1 MNTNEPLNLVPDS
14 SAPSVPGNDGGNG
27 NNKRNT
33 AANGTD
39 STKVSRFDPHFTDA
53 VIAATGP
60 KANPRLAQVMPSL
73 IRHLHDFARENEI
86 TIDEWTA
93 AVEMVCLDCSWVV
106 SEDFADVWYFS

>member
-1 MNTNEPLNLVPDS
+1 MNPNEPLNLVPDES
-14 SAPSVPGNDGGNG
+14 GPSVPGNA
-27 NNKRNT
+27 NT
-33 AANGTD
+33 GED
-39 STKVSRFDPHFTDA
+39 STKVSRFNPHFTDA

-93 AVEMVCLDCSWVV
+93 AVEMVCMIAVGLLNRVHTDACNV
-106 SEDFADVWYFS
+106 S

>member
-1 MNTNEPLNLVPDS
+1 MNTNEPLNLVPDES
-14 SAPSVPGNDGGNG
+14 GPSVPGNTNSN
-27 NNKRNT
+27 NNKS
-33 AANGTD
+33 ANGTD
-39 STKVSRFDPHFTDA
+39 STKVSRFDPNFTDA

-93 AVEMVCLDCSWVV
+93 AVEMV
-106 SEDFADVWYFS
+106 FIAFR

>member
-1 MNTNEPLNLVPDS
+1 MDVNEPLNLVPDES
-14 SAPSVPGNDGGNG
+14 GPSIPGNG
-27 NNKRNT
+27 NNKNNSKS
-33 AANGTD
+33 ANGVD

-93 AVEMVCLDCSWVV
+93 AVEMVCINDRLISWLEVLMRG
-106 SEDFADVWYFS
+106 

>member
-1 MNTNEPLNLVPDS
+1 MNANEPLNLVPDES
-14 SAPSVPGNDGGNG
+14 GPSVPGNSKG
-27 NNKRNT
+27 NNSKS
-33 AANGTD
+33 ANGTD

-86 TIDEWTA
+86 TVDEWTA
-93 AVEMVCLDCSWVV
+93 AVEMVWTVV
-106 SEDFADVWYFS
+106 